1 MGRPLVCLGKSMEDS
16 VAFDEVLLRMHPED
30 SVAVAKRAIQA
41 GVELTGGPVALRVN
55 QPIGPGHKVALCDVK
70 RGEAIK
76 RYGQTFGFAAVDI
89 AAGDHVHTHN
99 VELGEFG
106 RDYAFCAEVREVD
119 YVAPDALRTFQ
130 GYTRAGGR
138 AGTRNYIAVISS
150 VNCSASVSRYV
161 AARFKTED
169 LRRDYPNIDGVIAF
183 KHTSGCANDPG
194 EPTDVLQRVL
204 AGVARHPNVG
214 GYLLIGLGCEVNQ
227 VQAII
232 RNQHLGEVRDGEP
245 APIAMDIQ
253 TTGGIRKTVEAGVK
267 AVNEMLGRVND
278 VRRTEQALAKLAL
291 AMNCGGSDGNSGITA
306 NPALG
311 FASDEIVRH
320 RGTTVLAETPEVYG
334 AEHLLTRRAVSRE
347 VGEKLIGFIH
357 WWEEHARINGVS
369 IDNNPSIGNKAGGLT
384 TIYEK
389 SLGAVAK
396 SGQAPLAAVYRYAE
410 QVAGPGFCFMDT
422 PGFDPVSMTGLM
434 AGGCN
439 VGVFTTGRGSVY
451 GCKPMPCIK
460 IATNTPLYNWMEEDM
475 DLNAGTILDGTETV
489 EEVGRRIFEKVIAV
503 ASGDRTKSEA
513 QGIGDEEFA
522 PWILGSVL

>member
-1 MGRPLVCLGKSMEDS
+1 MNNTLAFND
-16 VAFDEVLLRMHPED
+16 VALRMHPDD
-30 SVAVAKRAIQA
+30 SVAVAKRPIKA
-41 GVELTGGPVALRVN
+41 GVELTGGPVGLRTG
-55 QPIGPGHKVALCDVK
+55 QMIGPGHKVALRDLK
-70 RGEAIK
+70 AGEPIK

-89 AAGDHVHTHN
+89 ATGDHVHTHN

-106 RDYAFCAEVREVD
+106 RDYEFCTDVRPIEYAGADV
-119 YVAPDALRTFQ
+119 LRTFQ

-161 AARFKTED
+161 AERFSAEQ
-169 LRRDYPNIDGVIAF
+169 LRREFPNIDGVIAF

-194 EPTDVLQRVL
+194 EPTNVLQRVL

-227 VQAII
+227 VQGIV
-232 RNQHLGEVRDGEP
+232 RNQGLDREG

-267 AVNEMLGRVND
+267 AVGEMLSRVND
-278 VRRTEQALAKLAL
+278 VRRTEQPLSRLAL

-320 RGTTVLAETPEVYG
+320 RGTTVLAETPEIYG

-369 IDNNPSIGNKAGGLT
+369 INNNPSVGNKAGGLT

-396 SGQAPLAAVYRYAE
+396 GGLSPLAAVYRYAE
-410 QVAGPGFCFMDT
+410 RVEGPGLCFMDT

-451 GCKPMPCIK
+451 GCKPMPCVK
-460 IATNTPLYNWMEEDM
+460 VATNTPLFNWMEEDM
-475 DLNAGTILDGTETV
+475 DLNAGTILDGTESV
-489 EEVGRRIFEKVIAV
+489 EAVGRRIFEKVLAV
-503 ASGDRTKSEA
+503 AGGERTKSEV

-522 PWILGSVL
+522 PWLLGSVL

>member
-1 MGRPLVCLGKSMEDS
+1 
-16 VAFDEVLLRMHPED
+16 VALRMHPD
-30 SVAVAKRAIQA
+30 DAVAVAKRPIKA
-41 GVELTGGPVALRVN
+41 GVELAGGPVALRVR
-55 QPIGPGHKVALCDVK
+55 QLIGPGHKVALCDL
-70 RGEAIK
+70 RQGEAIR

-106 RDYAFCAEVREVD
+106 RDHAFCADARPVD
-119 YVAPDALRTFQ
+119 YVGPDLLRTFR
-130 GYTRAGGR
+130 GYSRAGGR

-161 AARFKTED
+161 ADRFRTEA
-169 LRRDYPNIDGVIAF
+169 LRREFPNIDGVIAF

-194 EPTDVLQRVL
+194 EPTDLLQRVL

-232 RNQHLGEVRDGEP
+232 RNQHLDDHG
-245 APIAMDIQ
+245 APVAMDIQ

-267 AVNEMLGRVND
+267 AVSDMLARVND
-278 VRRTEQALAKLAL
+278 VRREEQPLARLAL

-320 RGTTVLAETPEVYG
+320 HGTTVLAETPEIYG

-347 VGEKLIGFIH
+347 VGEKLVGFIR

-369 IDNNPSIGNKAGGLT
+369 INNNPS
-384 TIYEK
+384 
-389 SLGAVAK
+389 V
-396 SGQAPLAAVYRYAE
+396 
-410 QVAGPGFCFMDT
+410 D
-422 PGFDPVSMTGLM
+422 D
-434 AGGCN
+434 
-439 VGVFTTGRGSVY
+439 
-451 GCKPMPCIK
+451 
-460 IATNTPLYNWMEEDM
+460 
-475 DLNAGTILDGTETV
+475 DL
-489 EEVGRRIFEKVIAV
+489 
-503 ASGDRTKSEA
+503 
-513 QGIGDEEFA
+513 
-522 PWILGSVL
+522 